1 MMSAGRDR
9 LKMKDK
15 STRLLFIAGAGA
27 ELSWLYA
34 WACFLL
40 VNCFNRLYPL
50 PETIGTFSLAAII
63 TRFPRGR
70 GWRVIQI
77 VGLQLTGF
85 ICCALW
91 VVHGFYYQS
100 EPFWSRIWLMEFIRL
115 SRGHLEW
122 FLLFFIFGFTVT
134 FWITGIRFVLRK
146 RSYDL
151 ACSRFDRGMAAFL
164 FLFLTKLILN
174 TQAGVAFKD
183 SMTLLFV
190 FPFFLFGLTE
200 IGLARDQGNG
210 QKKDYLTG
218 YRAIGVF
225 SGFALTIL
233 ILGAGLFLLFL
244 PYLTSASAVG
254 YELIKSAARP
264 LAPFLIA
271 LILFFFGHAKTGPAA
286 DPGLSS
292 TSTGAGYATAGETSG
307 WLLWVQKIFIWG
319 GAWLLLLIGTVGVCI
334 GIWYGIRWLFSK
346 RAGDADVRIQW
357 HLFSIL
363 YRLKTSLYAIYK
375 WLVHKKRDRKALQY
389 YAALLRWGRLSG
401 LPHEPNETPK
411 EYGFRLVDRFP
422 KLKPEIWAIIEMF
435 QCEVYGELS
444 LSRQELVTIQHAW
457 QKLRTPLL
465 WPFRLKSFFRM
476 A

>member
-1 MMSAGRDR
+1 
-9 LKMKDK
+9 MKDK

-27 ELSWLYA
+27 ELTWLYA

-50 PETIGTFSLAAII
+50 PETIGTFFLAAFL

-77 VGLQLTGF
+77 IGLQLIGF

-91 VVHGFYYQS
+91 VVHAFYYQTA
-100 EPFWSRIWLMEFIRL
+100 PFWSRIWLMEFFRL

-122 FLLFFIFGFTVT
+122 FLLFFVFGYTVT
-134 FWITGIRFVLRK
+134 FWITGVRFVLRK

-151 ACSRFDRGMAAFL
+151 ACSRFDRGVAAFFLL
-164 FLFLTKLILN
+164 FLIKLIIN
-174 TQAGVAFKD
+174 TQMAVAFKD
-183 SMTLLFV
+183 SMTLV
-190 FPFFLFGLTE
+190 YIFPFFLFGLTE

-210 QKKDYLTG
+210 HKKYYLTG

-225 SGFALTIL
+225 PGFALSIL
-233 ILGAGLFLLFL
+233 ILGAGLFFLFL
-244 PYLTSASAVG
+244 PYLTAASTVG
-254 YELIKSAARP
+254 YALIKSAARP

-271 LILFFFGHAKTGPAA
+271 LIRFFFGYAKNGPAA
-286 DPGLSS
+286 DPVLSS
-292 TSTGAGYATAGETSG
+292 TSNGLGDAMVGETSG
-307 WLLWVQKIFIWG
+307 WLLWLEKFFIWV
-319 GAWLLLLIGTVGVCI
+319 GARLLLLLGAIGVCI

-346 RAGDADVRIQW
+346 RAVDADVRIQW
-357 HLFSIL
+357 RLSIL
-363 YRLKTSLYAIYK
+363 CRLRAFLYAIYG
-375 WLVHKKRDRKALQY
+375 WLVHKKRERKAGRY

-401 LPHEPNETPK
+401 LPHEPSETPM
-411 EYGFRLVDRFP
+411 EYGFRLADHFP
-422 KLKPEIWAIIEMF
+422 KLRPEIWVIIEMF
-435 QCEVYGELS
+435 QCEIYGERP
-444 LSRQELVTIQHAW
+444 LSRQEFVTIQYAW

-465 WPFRLKSFFRM
+465 WPFRFKSFFRS